1 MAESETAASLF
12 FRLPLSTVYKSL
24 VINPQVYDYRY
35 VADDLAFVRQC
46 MKLVKIK
53 FITNRGRWKRKETP
67 NVALAARLH

>member
-46 MKLVKIK
+46 MKLIKIK
-53 FITNRGRWKRKETP
+53 LEAQRKPKCRTRSSLKSCG
-67 NVALAARLH
+67 ATQQ